1 MIVFLNGEFVPEERA
16 TVSVFD
22 RGFLYGDGLFETMR
36 VFNGKPFRWRQH
48 WERLERGA
56 AFLKIGLPFA
66 AEELRD
72 AADQLFTRNQ
82 MPNSLLRVALSRG
95 VGARGYSPK
104 SKDQRPTLVM
114 SLHPA
119 PAVNPGHPPRWKLVT
134 SSIRLPA
141 NDPLA
146 AFKTAN
152 KLPQIR
158 ARSEADAA
166 GADEALL
173 LNTDG
178 VVVEGTSCNLFWLDR
193 DTLSTP
199 PATSGILPGVTRA
212 AVLEIAG
219 LLRLKTKE
227 TALRPE
233 ELRQATG
240 IFLSLSSLGLIE
252 AQSLDGR
259 EVKPSAMLKE
269 LRDVYLEMVRA
280 GTA

>member
-1 MIVFLNGEFVPEERA
+1 
-16 TVSVFD
+16 
-22 RGFLYGDGLFETMR
+22 
-36 VFNGKPFRWRQH
+36 
-48 WERLERGA
+48 
-56 AFLKIGLPFA
+56 
-66 AEELRD
+66 
-72 AADQLFTRNQ
+72 
-82 MPNSLLRVALSRG
+82 
-95 VGARGYSPK
+95 
-104 SKDQRPTLVM
+104 
-114 SLHPA
+114 
-119 PAVNPGHPPRWKLVT
+119 
-134 SSIRLPA
+134 
-141 NDPLA
+141 A